1 MYFMPKHRYNPQ
13 SGCDED
19 YLTLKESFRDKVGR
33 VHTRAV
39 LTVGFVQGSSRRKWP
54 RWPAA

>member
-1 MYFMPKHRYNPQ
+1 MPKHRYNPQ